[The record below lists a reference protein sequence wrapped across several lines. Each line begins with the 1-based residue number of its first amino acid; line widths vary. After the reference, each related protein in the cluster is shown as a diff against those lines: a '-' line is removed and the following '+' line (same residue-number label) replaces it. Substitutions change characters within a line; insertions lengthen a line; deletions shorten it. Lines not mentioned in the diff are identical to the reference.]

1 MKKSCKI
8 LSGIMALCL
17 IGSVG
22 IIPENITPTVSMTAS
37 AEDAI
42 YEISEDGV
50 LTVNDMSQF
59 KGKNTPSKEEIPTI
73 TEIVIADGVD
83 NIKDNAFKDYTAV
96 EYVTIPESVT
106 TIGASAF
113 EGCKGLLYVEIPE
126 SVTEIGV
133 ACFSGCTASAEI
145 DIYAPLT
152 AIPTSAFK
160 NCKALSSIKIPET
173 VETIGSEAFYSSG
186 LKSVIVP
193 DSVTVIEGSAFMEC
207 DSLKSAFIGNGVTN
221 IGNHAFYNGGLQSVT
236 FGRSVANI
244 GSDAFL
250 SAKAKVSTVTYNGT
264 EQDWT
269 KVKIDGGNGALTNAS
284 FTYLVKYGD
293 ANEDGVVNISD
304 AVLIMQSISN
314 PGEYKITETG
324 IANADIVDRGSNLT
338 TQDALAIQMMEAK
351 LIKAEALPIT
361 AEDIANIVSGKDDA
375 TE

>member
-22 IIPENITPTVSMTAS
+22 IIPENITTTVSMTAS

-42 YEISEDGV
+42 YEISDDGV
-50 LTVNDMSQF
+50 LTVNDMSKF

-83 NIKDNAFKDYTAV
+83 NIKDNAFKDYMAV

-113 EGCKGLLYVEIPE
+113 EGCTSLLYVEIPE
-126 SVTEIGV
+126 SVTKIGV
-133 ACFSGCTASAEI
+133 ACFSGCTALAEI

-152 AIPTSAFK
+152 AIPASAFK
-160 NCKALSSIKIPET
+160 NCKALTNINIPET
-173 VETIGSEAFYSSG
+173 VETIGSEAFYSTG
-186 LKSVIVP
+186 LKSVTVP
-193 DSVTVIEGSAFMEC
+193 DSVITIEGSAFAEC
-207 DSLKSAFIGNGVTN
+207 ASLKNAFIGNGVTN
-221 IGNHAFYNGGLQSVT
+221 IGKQAFYDSSLQSVT
-236 FGRSVANI
+236 FGRNI
-244 GSDAFL
+244 ASIGNEAFWHTN
-250 SAKAKVSTVTYNGT
+250 VSTVTYNGT
-264 EQDWT
+264 EQDWK
-269 KVKIDGGNGALTNAS
+269 KVTTDRDRNPLNSSS